1 MGLWEKAG
9 SKKEEVVLLWDG
21 CIHFMEILPRCA
33 LVSAVGGVGVY
44 NAGEVGTYGAGSGVF
59 RRLRRRASFWMPRKK
74 PKRHR
79 GEPQVELRPFGL
91 VLHAVS
97 PLDPLFYG
105 GRQLGGM
112 AGRRKGA
119 GGVGIDVAS
128 PTAAA
133 AWVGFPVRRFPRLR
147 ARLWH
152 SGAQVPRWG
161 GAGGDLH
168 HPGALAAPQ
177 EAREGNPTLFRCPPY
192 QGPVARRELGLST
205 QGSTRRNVSI
215 HE

>member
-1 MGLWEKAG
+1 MALARRVWGVSPHLRAKCRPAG
-9 SKKEEVVLLWDG
+9 G
-21 CIHFMEILPRCA
+21 CAPKRACGR
-33 LVSAVGGVGVY
+33 S
-44 NAGEVGTYGAGSGVF
+44 
-59 RRLRRRASFWMPRKK
+59 RRRASFWMPRKK

-112 AGRRKGA
+112 AGQRKGA

-152 SGAQVPRWG
+152 GGAQVSRWLRGGSLHPLERWLHPRRRRRGTPPSSTAHRTRAQWPG
-161 GAGGDLH
+161 GSWEHPLRFPRAGTAP
-168 HPGALAAPQ
+168 PGI
-177 EAREGNPTLFRCPPY
+177 RRIPP
-192 QGPVARRELGLST
+192 
-205 QGSTRRNVSI
+205 
-215 HE
+215 

>member
-33 LVSAVGGVGVY
+33 LVSAVGGVG
-44 NAGEVGTYGAGSGVF
+44 ACGAGLGEF

-152 SGAQVPRWG
+152 GGAQVSRWG
-161 GAGGDLH
+161 GVGGDLH
-168 HPGALAAPQ
+168 HPGALAAW
-177 EAREGNPTLFRCPPY
+177 
-192 QGPVARRELGLST
+192 
-205 QGSTRRNVSI
+205 
-215 HE
+215 

>member
-1 MGLWEKAG
+1 
-9 SKKEEVVLLWDG
+9 
-21 CIHFMEILPRCA
+21 
-33 LVSAVGGVGVY
+33 
-44 NAGEVGTYGAGSGVF
+44 
-59 RRLRRRASFWMPRKK
+59 MPRKK

-105 GRQLGGM
+105 GRQLGSSCGFP
-112 AGRRKGA
+112 KGA

-152 SGAQVPRWG
+152 GGAQVARWG
-161 GAGGDLH
+161 GVGGSLH

-177 EAREGNPTLFRCPPY
+177 EAREGNPTLFHGPPH
-192 QGPVARRELGLST
+192 QGPVARRELGFPLKFPRA
-205 QGSTRRNVSI
+205 GIAPPEIRRI
-215 HE
+215 PP

>member
-9 SKKEEVVLLWDG
+9 SKKEEVVLLWDS
-21 CIHFMEILPRCA
+21 CIHFMEILSRCA

-44 NAGEVGTYGAGSGVF
+44 SVGEVGTYGAGSGVF

-105 GRQLGGM
+105 GRQLGSSCGFP
-112 AGRRKGA
+112 KGA

-152 SGAQVPRWG
+152 GGAQVPRWVGVG
-161 GAGGDLH
+161 GGLH
-168 HPGALAAPQ
+168 HPGALTALQ
-177 EAREGNPTLFRCPPY
+177 
-192 QGPVARRELGLST
+192 
-205 QGSTRRNVSI
+205 
-215 HE
+215 

>member
-1 MGLWEKAG
+1 MTGL
-9 SKKEEVVLLWDG
+9 LLPPIRG
-21 CIHFMEILPRCA
+21 CF
-33 LVSAVGGVGVY
+33 VSGRVPGPPSPLAHPFFSHRRGAVGEFG
-44 NAGEVGTYGAGSGVF
+44 AWGAGSGVF

-105 GRQLGGM
+105 GRQLGSSCGFP
-112 AGRRKGA
+112 KGA
-119 GGVGIDVAS
+119 GGVGIDIAS
-128 PTAAA
+128 PAA

-152 SGAQVPRWG
+152 GGAQVARWDG
-161 GAGGDLH
+161 VGGDLH
-168 HPGALAAPQ
+168 HPEALAAW
-177 EAREGNPTLFRCPPY
+177 
-192 QGPVARRELGLST
+192 
-205 QGSTRRNVSI
+205 
-215 HE
+215 

>member
-44 NAGEVGTYGAGSGVF
+44 STGEFWRLGRRAGVF

-79 GEPQVELRPFGL
+79 GEPQVELRPLGL

-112 AGRRKGA
+112 AGQRKGA

-133 AWVGFPVRRFPRLR
+133 AWVGFSIWWFLCLW

-152 SGAQVPRWG
+152 RGAQVPRW
-161 GAGGDLH
+161 
-168 HPGALAAPQ
+168 
-177 EAREGNPTLFRCPPY
+177 
-192 QGPVARRELGLST
+192 
-205 QGSTRRNVSI
+205 
-215 HE
+215 